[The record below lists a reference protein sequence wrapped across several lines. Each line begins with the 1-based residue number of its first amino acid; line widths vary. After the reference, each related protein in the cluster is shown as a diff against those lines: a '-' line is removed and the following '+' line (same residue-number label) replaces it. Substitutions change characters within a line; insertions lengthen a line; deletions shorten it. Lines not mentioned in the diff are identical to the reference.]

1 MAMTLPAAAI
11 VDITTASTSP
21 ADVLTAFDAIGPGE
35 AILLRTVSRP
45 EAALRALR
53 AERAGAFEW
62 TPLVEGPG
70 HWEVE
75 VHRRDARPG
84 ALRGV
89 REALS
94 WDHARLDGLE
104 QAATEAWKAAQ
115 ERAASRFHLRF
126 AFGLQRHI
134 RFEESVLFPAFE
146 RTTGLD
152 ADRGPTAVM
161 RLEHRMI
168 EERLA
173 EIRDAAARCVPPAER
188 SRADLIEILEMH
200 DTKEENIL
208 YPMLDRALDPREAD
222 ALVILFQAMDPTE

>member
-1 MAMTLPAAAI
+1 MAMTSPAAAI
-11 VDITTASTSP
+11 VDITAASTAP
-21 ADVLTAFDAIGPGE
+21 ADVLSAFDAILPSE
-35 AILLRTVSRP
+35 AILLRTVTRP
-45 EAALRALR
+45 DGALRTLR
-53 AERAGAFEW
+53 AERAGMFEW

-104 QAATEAWKAAQ
+104 QAASEAWKAAQ
-115 ERAASRFHLRF
+115 VRSASRFHLRF

-134 RFEESVLFPAFE
+134 RFEESVLFPAFD
-146 RTTGLD
+146 RTTGMD

-173 EIRDAAARCVPPAER
+173 EIREAAARCVPPAER
-188 SRADLIEILEMH
+188 SRADLLALLEMH

-208 YPMLDRALDPREAD
+208 YPMLDRSLEPREAD
-222 ALVILFQAMDPTE
+222 ALVYLFQAMDPVE

>member
-1 MAMTLPAAAI
+1 MAMTLPSVAI
-11 VDITTASTSP
+11 VDINTASTEP
-21 ADVLTAFDAIGPGE
+21 ADVTAAFDAILPGE
-35 AILLRTVSRP
+35 AILLRTVTRP
-45 EAALRALR
+45 DGALQALRG
-53 AERAGAFEW
+53 ERKGMFEW

-104 QAATEAWKAAQ
+104 QAAAEAWKAAQ
-115 ERAASRFHLRF
+115 VRSASRFHLRF

-146 RTTGLD
+146 RATGMD

-161 RLEHRMI
+161 RLEHRRI

-173 EIRDAAARCVPPAER
+173 EIREAAARGVPPAER
-188 SRADLIEILEMH
+188 SRADLLALLEMH
-200 DTKEENIL
+200 DAKEENIL
-208 YPMLDRALDPREAD
+208 YPMLDRSLAPPEAD
-222 ALVILFQAMDPTE
+222 ALVYLLQAMDPAE